1 LSLGATGNRDLWV
14 TCSSTDE
21 LVSAVK
27 HFVKPGQNVAEVGSQ
42 LRGVSKAI
50 CTALQDDGNA
60 VLVDVQRKAPKTKPD
75 KSSIARTKEMRFPGD
90 EVDFFPNVA
99 EFHEI
104 PNLDSWKRV
113 FLESTTIKDFEVLV
127 LDVNSIVGNDLELT
141 SLSIIREF
149 VSLVGQS
156 CEVVLVKSAALKI
169 NGQVD

>member
-1 LSLGATGNRDLWV
+1 
-14 TCSSTDE
+14 
-21 LVSAVK
+21 
-27 HFVKPGQNVAEVGSQ
+27 
-42 LRGVSKAI
+42 
-50 CTALQDDGNA
+50 
-60 VLVDVQRKAPKTKPD
+60 
-75 KSSIARTKEMRFPGD
+75 MRFPGD